1 MRNTTL
7 RRLLAL
13 TATTGLAAALTAC
26 GPDDAQQSETV
37 APLLSQLAP
46 QAGWSMNDLAG
57 VDPELLAGNAA
68 TLPEAVPMHASYRG
82 GYDYAPAYDYG
93 PEPLYD
99 DGYYA
104 DDIGADDYQWL
115 ALASALG
122 GMLGDAPPDYGF
134 GYDGVQPWAWETG
147 DRYLRYAEPIYGGYR
162 YYYYQPD
169 SYAPFLVSDP
179 YYSYG
184 YQENRLVVIYD
195 RSGRVIDA
203 RRAARQRQAAQ
214 DYFARARQL
223 YEGGHR
229 QTRFGVSA
237 PLWDS
242 HRDEIA
248 RDRRQWSQARV
259 QRAAWRT
266 WDAKNEPA
274 LHRDWAGEAL
284 VRREAEQSFSGWK
297 KASFKTPPPRLYSAE
312 QREAKLQKVAQIR
325 ADQRQERR
333 NDVRARADRR
343 PGQAPQR
350 IEAKHEQQLARV
362 ELHRQAQAQRQQA
375 RLEKQDKQA
384 DALRERQQHAA
395 QAASARQQAAHKQQA
410 ERKAAQQAQHVRQAE
425 QHRQA
430 QVQSQAREQRQ
441 AQATARAQEQRA
453 QHQRAQHQRA
463 QRQRQAEQRRAAQ
476 QQRQA
481 EQVRAAHQRQQA
493 ERQQAAHRQQQAER
507 QRASQQ
513 RQQAERQRVA
523 RPQQQA
529 QQQAEQQRAARQQ
542 QARQQQAARQQQRQ
556 AQQARAAKPQQAP
569 QSSQLAGN
577 GGHGHGKGRGRD

>member
-57 VDPELLAGNAA
+57 VDPEFLAGNAA

-223 YEGGHR
+223 YEAGHR
-229 QTRFGVSA
+229 QPRFGVSA

-312 QREAKLQKVAQIR
+312 QREAQLQKVAQIR

-333 NDVRARADRR
+333 NEALARADRR
-343 PGQAPQR
+343 PAQAPQR
-350 IEAKHEQQLARV
+350 IEAKREQQLARV

-375 RLEKQDKQA
+375 RLAERQDKQA
-384 DALRERQQHAA
+384 DAQRDRQRRQQAA
-395 QAASARQQAAHKQQA
+395 QAMANARQQAAHKQEA

-430 QVQSQAREQRQ
+430 QVQSRAREQHQ
-441 AQATARAQEQRA
+441 AQANARAQEQRA
-453 QHQRAQHQRA
+453 QHQRAQQ
-463 QRQRQAEQRRAAQ
+463 QRQAEQRRAVQ

-481 EQVRAAHQRQQA
+481 EQVRVTHQRQQA
-493 ERQQAAHRQQQAER
+493 ERQQAVHRQKQAEQ

-523 RPQQQA
+523 RQHQQA
-529 QQQAEQQRAARQQ
+529 QQQRAARQQ
-542 QARQQQAARQQQRQ
+542 QTRLQQAARQQRQ
-556 AQQARAAKPQQAP
+556 AEQARAAKPQQPP
-569 QSSQLAGN
+569 QPSQPAGN

>member
-26 GPDDAQQSETV
+26 GPDDAQQNEAV

-57 VDPELLAGNAA
+57 VDPEFLAGNAA
-68 TLPEAVPMHASYRG
+68 TLPEALPMRASYRG

-93 PEPLYD
+93 PEPEFD

-104 DDIGADDYQWL
+104 DDVGADDYQWL

-184 YQENRLVVIYD
+184 YQDDRLVVIYD

-203 RRAARQRQAAQ
+203 RRAERQRQAAQ
-214 DYFARARQL
+214 DYYARARQL
-223 YEGGHR
+223 YEAGHR
-229 QTRFGVSA
+229 QPRFGVSA
-237 PLWDS
+237 PLWDG

-284 VRREAEQSFSGWK
+284 VRREAEQSFAGWK

-312 QREAKLQKVAQIR
+312 QRKAQLQKVAQIR

-333 NDVRARADRR
+333 NDVRALADRR
-343 PGQAPQR
+343 PRQAPQR
-350 IEAKHEQQLARV
+350 IDAKHEQQLARV

-384 DALRERQQHAA
+384 DAQRDRQRQQHAA
-395 QAASARQQAAHKQQA
+395 QAASARQQAAHQQQA
-410 ERKAAQQAQHVRQAE
+410 ERKATQQAQHVRQAE
-425 QHRQA
+425 RHRQA

-453 QHQRAQHQRA
+453 QHQRAQQ
-463 QRQRQAEQRRAAQ
+463 QRQAEQRRAAQ

-481 EQVRAAHQRQQA
+481 EQARAAHQRQQT
-493 ERQQAAHRQQQAER
+493 ERQQAAHRQQQAEQ

-523 RPQQQA
+523 RQ

-542 QARQQQAARQQQRQ
+542 QARQQHAARQQQRQ

-569 QSSQLAGN
+569 QSSQPAGN